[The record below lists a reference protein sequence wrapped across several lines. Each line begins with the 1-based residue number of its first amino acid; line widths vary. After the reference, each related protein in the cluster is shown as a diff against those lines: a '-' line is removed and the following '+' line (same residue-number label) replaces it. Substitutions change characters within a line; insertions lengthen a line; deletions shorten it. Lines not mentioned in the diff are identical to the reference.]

1 MQFIDDHCGFT
12 IDDNDLMNFLYA
24 TYLLEVNSDRYEKW
38 RTCRAIVWEFIL

>member
-12 IDDNDLMNFLYA
+12 IDDNDLMNFLYT

-38 RTCRAIVWEFIL
+38 RTCRAIVWEFIH